1 MRIKLT
7 SVLVQDQEEA
17 LRFYT
22 EILGFRKKVDLP
34 LGEFRWLTVVSPEGP
49 DELELV
55 LEPNQNPAAKTYQ
68 QALFEQGIPL
78 TAFSSDDVEAEHRRL
93 QKKGVVFRSAPTDVG
108 ETIIAVFED
117 TCGNLI
123 QIYEG

>member
-7 SVLVQDQEEA
+7 SVLVQDQEAA

-22 EILGFRKKVDLP
+22 EVLGFQKKEDIP
-34 LGEFRWLTVVSPEGP
+34 LDEFRWLTVVSPEGP
-49 DELELV
+49 SELELL
-55 LEPNQNPAAKTYQ
+55 LEPNQNPAARTYQ
-68 QALFEQGIPL
+68 AALFEQGIPL
-78 TAFSSDDVEAEHRRL
+78 TAFASENVKDEHKRLLGLGVEFHTE
-93 QKKGVVFRSAPTDVG
+93 PTPAG
-108 ETIIAVFED
+108 TTTIAVFHD